1 MQTNRTMFS
10 PRSSTSESS
19 RQREVEEIVEGLIA
33 KRGYH
38 SVINELMIAL
48 HNLAEISLAD
58 PLNQTTEREF
68 KIWARGVQIAIRRHS
83 EKPWESKHPNSLPRS
98 RGHLQRRYCPGV
110 LHFSVPTSLRRPRVD
125 SDHHVQIPLTA

>member
-33 KRGYH
+33 KLGYH
-38 SVINELMIAL
+38 SVINELLIAL

-58 PLNQTTEREF
+58 PLNRLNEQEF
-68 KIWARGVQIAIRRHS
+68 KIWARAVQIAIKRHS
-83 EKPWESKHPNSLPRS
+83 EECKFE
-98 RGHLQRRYCPGV
+98 Q
-110 LHFSVPTSLRRPRVD
+110 RVD
-125 SDHHVQIPLTA
+125 ESDAFRARGMGIRLD